1 MGMRHTTV
9 RRSAFGLLTALAF
22 ATRARAEDSASARAT
37 GAASEPSVEG
47 GAPAA
52 SATEARGAATSATA
66 TAEAGEAASTPT
78 ASAPTPAD
86 APYPPAPPE
95 FASGRPA
102 MPKDDWLKK
111 PQGAYF
117 TGLPLVN
124 SDPNTGFGFG
134 LRLFRFDNGTRDSA
148 LFPYRA
154 FDQRVFAQ
162 YFQTTNGLQYHQLS
176 FDAPFFLDGPHRLK
190 IDAIFDKNSSANWYG
205 YGEYGR
211 GGLVDPLTRQRFDG
225 MADYQRALDQVNDRG
240 ETYALYN
247 RYEIQRPTLNTTWEE
262 LYAGSRLRLIA
273 GFMVQHVSIKD
284 TTGFTAMGLRGGNEA
299 EGRNVTSL
307 VGERCA
313 AGELVGC
320 GGGFNNALKLAI
332 SYDMRDFEP
341 DPNSGY
347 VLEAS
352 SQLSGTATGS
362 ADTYARATLQARG
375 FWSPFPEIADLV
387 LAGRALYAANAGDVP
402 FYALPA
408 ITLADGEIEGL
419 GGRTTLRGFKQNR
432 FVGRVAVLANAE
444 LRWTFVDFKA
454 IGQRFG
460 LMLVPFADFGRTFE
474 RVSQTSL
481 AGYRSSYGAGFRIA
495 WNQATIINVDYGRSN
510 EDAGLYIN
518 FGHPF

>member
-1 MGMRHTTV
+1 MGMRHATI
-9 RRSAFGLLTALAF
+9 RRSAGCLFTLVAF
-22 ATRARAEDSASARAT
+22 AASARAGEAETEAKSELSSASPTVPTAT
-37 GAASEPSVEG
+37 GDAPVTASAAET

-52 SATEARGAATSATA
+52 
-66 TAEAGEAASTPT
+66 
-78 ASAPTPAD
+78 PALEE

-102 MPKDDWLKK
+102 MPKDDWIKK

-134 LRLFRFDNGTRDSA
+134 LRLFRFDNGTRESA

-162 YFQTTNGLQYHQLS
+162 YFQTTNGLQYHMLS

-190 IDAIFDKNSSANWYG
+190 VDAVFDKNSSANWYG
-205 YGEYGR
+205 FGEAAR
-211 GGLVDPLTRQRFDG
+211 GGLVDPITRQRFDAMG
-225 MADYQRALDQVNDRG
+225 DYQRALDQVNDRG

-247 RYEIQRPTLNTTWEE
+247 RYEIQRPTLNATWEE
-262 LYAGSRLRLIA
+262 LYDGSRLRLIA
-273 GFMVQHVSIKD
+273 GFMAQHVSIKD
-284 TTGFTAMGLRGGNEA
+284 TTGFTAMGTRGGDEA

-320 GGGFNNALKLAI
+320 GGGFNNALKLAV

-352 SQLSGTATGS
+352 TQLSGTATGS
-362 ADTYARATLQARG
+362 ADTYARASVQARG
-375 FWSPFPEIADLV
+375 YWSPFPEVADLV
-387 LAGRALYAANAGDVP
+387 LAGRALYAANTGDVP
-402 FYALPA
+402 FYALPT

-432 FVGRVAVLANAE
+432 FIGRVAALANAE
-444 LRWTFVDFKA
+444 IRWTFVDFKTV
-454 IGQRFG
+454 GQRFG

-474 RVSQTSL
+474 RVSDTALSGFK
-481 AGYRSSYGAGFRIA
+481 ASYGAGFRIA
-495 WNQATIINVDYGRSN
+495 WNQATVINVDYGRSN